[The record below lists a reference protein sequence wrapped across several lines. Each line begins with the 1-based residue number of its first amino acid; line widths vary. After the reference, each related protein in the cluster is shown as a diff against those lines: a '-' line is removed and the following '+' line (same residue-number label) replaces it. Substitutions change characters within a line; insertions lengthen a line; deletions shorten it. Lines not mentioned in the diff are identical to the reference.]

1 MYFEVEG
8 DSEKPCLLDKTQKLV
23 SSVLCKDNVRTP
35 NLTQTKQHER
45 ENECLTDNISEAKK
59 VKLSECENLTDW
71 QVDIVKGEM
80 LSDIPINIAQ
90 SLLKKQFPGLNALQP
105 TVYQQRSQTGESLKD
120 EVNQMQIIHCRG
132 NHWIVSSSIGCIGFS
147 EYL

>member
-45 ENECLTDNISEAKK
+45 ENECLTDNVSEAKK
-59 VKLSECENLTDW
+59 VKLSERENLTAW

-90 SLLKKQFPGLNALQP
+90 SLLKKQLASMHCS
-105 TVYQQRSQTGESLKD
+105 QQFISRDIKG
-120 EVNQMQIIHCRG
+120 
-132 NHWIVSSSIGCIGFS
+132 
-147 EYL
+147 

>member
-8 DSEKPCLLDKTQKLV
+8 DSEKPCLLDKTHTPI
-23 SSVLCKDNVRTP
+23 SSVLCKDNVGTP
-35 NLTQTKQHER
+35 NLTQTNQHER

-80 LSDIPINIAQ
+80 LSDIHINIAQ
-90 SLLKKQFPGLNALQP
+90 SLLKKQFPSLKALQP
-105 TVYQQRSQTGESLKD
+105 IVYQQRYQRMKLIK
-120 EVNQMQIIHCRG
+120 CR
-132 NHWIVSSSIGCIGFS
+132 
-147 EYL
+147 